1 MIRLIKIYLKASELP
16 KKTDVLIVGF
26 GYTGLNAA
34 IQIAKEGSSVCLIDK
49 DDIGYGCSS
58 KNGGQISNLL
68 KPSLEILTRK
78 YGFEKAKQIR
88 SEGVNALNWLLEF
101 IKSENFKC
109 DLKRDGRFHG
119 AHTPEQYEKIAYQ
132 SQNLYTEEGIETYV
146 VSKKD
151 QKNEINT

>member
-1 MIRLIKIYLKASELP
+1 MDFEVVVIGAG
-16 KKTDVLIVGF
+16 VVGSS
-26 GYTGLNAA
+26 LALSL
-34 IQIAKEGSSVCLIDK
+34 AKEGVAVCLIDK

-68 KPSLEILTRK
+68 KPSLETLTKK

-88 SEGVNALNWLLEF
+88 SEGANALSWLLEF

-119 AHTPEQYEKIAYQ
+119 AHTPEDYDKIAHQ

-151 QKNEINT
+151 QKNEISLF